1 MSSSHLHHYGRL
13 ASAESRSASSLV
25 PVAGRYIRA
34 ITDGYQWKGAIL
46 RHLDGS
52 GHGGS
57 VQDLPLPRVGRAGDS
72 RLPLQQGPPLVERRQ
87 QGPVERLV
95 DERVDL
101 LPLENEDDL
110 VCRKVDGMTVETVLV
125 RVERRAFRDELGRA
139 RLGTAFQAGNECE
152 LLHDSSLSLRSLVS
166 ARCTGTSNAGMRP
179 RSRTS
184 RTTGARP
191 AASSCD
197 QPSAITSA
205 CTSSATARICSARR
219 PTRSSSVTLSRP
231 HGQ

>member
-95 DERVDL
+95 DERVDDPLDL

-139 RLGTAFQAGNECE
+139 LLRPAQRDHVGVHLLGHGEDLLRATADPQLERHLVETPWAVAGEELLAPRLRLMLRLVGERGQRLEVVDVQGDDVEVRVLCE
-152 LLHDSSLSLRSLVS
+152 LDDRLR
-166 ARCTGTSNAGMRP
+166 
-179 RSRTS
+179 
-184 RTTGARP
+184 
-191 AASSCD
+191 CD
-197 QPSAITSA
+197 
-205 CTSSATARICSARR
+205 
-219 PTRSSSVTLSRP
+219 
-231 HGQ
+231 